1 MNNEQLFLI
10 GGFFGAVLA
19 VIVASLALMS
29 DPLRGI
35 SEIRIHSSNTDD
47 DIGAGGDTGD
57 GPSGDIT
64 KPAIVR
70 RASGA
75 GVRCYRADGFPLQH
89 PQSAA
94 NGPDLGGE

>member
-10 GGFFGAVLA
+10 GVFIGAALA

-35 SEIRIHSSNTDD
+35 SEIRIHSSSIDD
-47 DIGAGGDTGD
+47 DLGAGGDTGN
-57 GPSGDIT
+57 GPSDDIT
-64 KPAIVR
+64 APAIVR

-75 GVRCYRADGFPLQH
+75 GVRCCRADGYPLQN
-89 PQSAA
+89 PQSA
-94 NGPDLGGE
+94 NSRPDLGGE